1 MNKEGQTSHD
11 AVPLNSELYIINMNI
26 HLQQRERMKTIMYIL
41 NILTYSLLNLTQKQ
55 QYMPI

>member
-11 AVPLNSELYIINMNI
+11 AVPLNRELYIINMNI